1 MMRPVCD
8 FDHILVLE
16 EYTTCPLI
24 SLSACIVLPRV
35 GFSRERFK
43 KDNIPLVHKSLP
55 HHREGFY
62 VIASKGGRLL
72 CRYPECR

>member
-16 EYTTCPLI
+16 GDTACPLV
-24 SLSACIVLPRV
+24 SYCRRV

-62 VIASKGGRLL
+62 VIASRGGRLL